1 MNDLN
6 KVELIGRLTADP
18 AIRDAKKGF
27 TCASLRMATNR
38 SVKDA
43 SGKASQQTE
52 YHSVLMFGRLAKVAE
67 KYLRKG
73 DRLYVAG
80 RIRTNAWAA
89 KDGSR
94 KGKSE
99 IVTENLIMLGGKPK
113 DDRGGRSDD
122 VVVEEIET
130 GNDGEG

>member
-18 AIRDAKKGF
+18 AIREARKGF

-43 SGKASQQTE
+43 SGKASQQAE
-52 YHSVLMFGRLAKVAE
+52 YHSVVMFGRLAQVAG
-67 KYLRKG
+67 KYLQKG
-73 DRLYVAG
+73 DRLFVSG
-80 RIRTNAWAA
+80 CLRTNVWAA

-94 KGKSE
+94 NGKTE
-99 IVTENLIMLGGKPK
+99 IVADNLILLGGKSK
-113 DDRGGRSDD
+113 SEAHSTNDE

-130 GNDGEG
+130 GNGGEG